1 VHHHQPDHQ
10 NKSQKQGRAT
20 TINRG
25 ARSARDFTLFILFSS
40 YLLGMPWVTD
50 SNEQKPDRL
59 PADPFPTRLPLII
72 ALSQGGQ
79 IPPRGPKPL
88 PAIMSRRQT
97 GGNRRWSS
105 NEAVLWP
112 SSLPSDCLSL
122 AFKPSGYCIVPPT
135 HSFANLVVV
144 LPVAPNVAILP
155 HPLSNPP
162 FGAGEISMSRVPR
175 RVVPPCSTPK
185 WIDVAPPFFARFRL
199 W

>member
-1 VHHHQPDHQ
+1 VSRQR
-10 NKSQKQGRAT
+10 NGLTVCIITSQ
-20 TINRG
+20 TIKTNHKNRG
-25 ARSARDFTLFILFSS
+25 GPQQSTGVDARSARDFTLFILFSS

-122 AFKPSGYCIVPPT
+122 AFKPSGYYPI
-135 HSFANLVVV
+135 
-144 LPVAPNVAILP
+144 
-155 HPLSNPP
+155 NPP
-162 FGAGEISMSRVPR
+162 LCQSCC
-175 RVVPPCSTPK
+175 CS
-185 WIDVAPPFFARFRL
+185 FQ
-199 W
+199 